1 MIGSAMM
8 AWGES
13 EGGLTSGAWL
23 GRSTLVERL
32 ERAADDGGV
41 AVIAAEAGTGK
52 TALLRQWLAGRTD
65 NGVHMARGG
74 GDARLDAELAA
85 LAGGHMVVVDAADRL
100 SDEDLALLGAVQR
113 DHGGTLVVA
122 GRRDP
127 MLPGARLELAGADLA
142 WSEDEVLD
150 VLRRWGRPMSDDEAR
165 EIAWISEGWCVAV
178 RLAAA
183 AGPAVLRAEAAT
195 LHHQLMRD
203 AAAAISPELL
213 AAAVELSA
221 VDQFDAGTVDA
232 ILDPPDGGEALI
244 AALLRNRLFLRPT
257 GAPGV
262 WRFHRLFLQAARREL
277 ESAPGAA
284 RLPQRA
290 SDGAA
295 RRAAP
300 LPALRS
306 SLTDDMLDN
315 DLLAAHAVELLLEGA
330 LEPPSRGALM
340 RASAGSPLGR
350 AAIGLAALAAGDLE
364 AADLLHGYTD
374 SRELAV
380 VGELLRARHAGE
392 LDAAVAAAEQLA
404 AVATDGGQRA
414 LAWLELG
421 TLEFDMGLYQQA
433 EEHLELAASLADH
446 AGRWGLAARTWAA
459 LALLAA
465 TAGRLRVA
473 EQRLDMVDRTAVVPT
488 EAAVRAAIAQAAIA
502 FLRDDLGRAARHAD
516 VARRAVAASWDPVL
530 ALYVLLAETAAL
542 EAQGRDALAGAR
554 LAEGEAIRAR
564 CPTGTYQAATLDIYR
579 VRLLDRAGRH
589 DEAEEVLE
597 GVAQRGHPVVALAI
611 ARRCILGDDP
621 AGALAGLRPSMHVAG
636 RAAGRPSAP
645 HLLLY
650 ATAVARLGDADAAHE
665 ALEQA
670 LDLAEAE
677 GLRRAFVDEGVPVRA
692 LLDEHLKRTTAHA
705 AFINDLLDH
714 VASRRP
720 APEAE
725 LRAQLTER
733 ELVVLGYLPTEMTA
747 GDIADALTVSEA
759 TVRTHL
765 HHIYSKL
772 DADGRRDA
780 VRRARDLRL
789 LSPQ

>member
-1 MIGSAMM
+1 M

-13 EGGLTSGAWL
+13 DGPASTTWL
-23 GRSTLVERL
+23 DRRALVERL
-32 ERAADDGGV
+32 AHATCDGGV

-52 TALLRQWLAGRTD
+52 TALLRQWLAGRVG
-65 NGVHMARGG
+65 NGVHVTRAGT
-74 GDARLDAELAA
+74 DAGLDAELTA
-85 LAGGHMVVVDAADRL
+85 LASGHTVVVDAADRL
-100 SDEDLALLGAVQR
+100 TDEDLAVLRAVR
-113 DHGGTLVVA
+113 LDHGGTLVVA

-127 MLPGARLELAGADLA
+127 MLPGAGLELTGEDLA
-142 WSEDEVLD
+142 WSEAEVLD
-150 VLRRWGRPMSDDEAR
+150 VLRRWGRPMSDDEAT

-183 AGPAVLRAEAAT
+183 AGPSVLRPEAAT
-195 LHHQLMRD
+195 LHHQLMRE
-203 AAAAISPELL
+203 AAATIRPELL
-213 AAAVELSA
+213 AAAVELSV
-221 VDQFDAGTVDA
+221 VDEFDADTVDA
-232 ILDPPDGGEALI
+232 ILDPPDGGAELI
-244 AALLRNRLFLRPT
+244 ATLRRNRLFVRPA
-257 GAPGV
+257 GAPGA

-277 ESAPGAA
+277 QSGPGAA
-284 RLPQRA
+284 HTPQRA
-290 SDGAA
+290 ARDGAA
-295 RRAAP
+295 PRLAR
-300 LPALRS
+300 LPASRS

-315 DLLAAHAVELLLEGA
+315 DMLAAHALELLLEGA

-340 RASAGSPLGR
+340 RASGGAPLGR

-364 AADLLHGYTD
+364 AAELLHGLGD
-374 SRELAV
+374 APGFAV

-392 LDAAVAAAEQLA
+392 LAAAAAVAEQLA
-404 AVATDGGQRA
+404 ADADDDGGRA
-414 LAWLELG
+414 FAWLELG
-421 TLEFDMGLYQQA
+421 TLEFDLGHYRQA
-433 EEHLELAASLADH
+433 EERLELAASLADH
-446 AGRWGLAARTWAA
+446 AERWGLAARAWAA

-488 EAAVRAAIAQAAIA
+488 EAAVRAAIAQATVA
-502 FLRDDLGRAARHAD
+502 FLRDELGRASRHAD
-516 VARRAVAASWDPVL
+516 VARRALATSWDPVL
-530 ALYVLLAETAAL
+530 ALYVLLAEAAVL

-554 LAEGEAIRAR
+554 LAEGEAVRAR
-564 CPTGTYQAATLDIYR
+564 CPAGIRQAEMIDVYR
-579 VRLLDRAGRH
+579 ARVLDRAGRH
-589 DEAEEVLE
+589 DEAARVLD
-597 GVAQRGHPVVALAI
+597 GVTRGEHPVVALAV
-611 ARRCILGDDP
+611 ARRSILADDA
-621 AGALAGLRPSMHVAG
+621 AGALAVLRPSMHAAG
-636 RAAGRPSAP
+636 RAVGRTSAA

-650 ATAVARLGDADAAHE
+650 AMAVERVGDADVAHE

-677 GLRRAFVDEGVPVRA
+677 GLRRAFVDEGVPGRA
-692 LLDEHLKRTTAHA
+692 LLEEHLGRVTAHA
-705 AFINDLLDH
+705 AFISDLLDH
-714 VASRRP
+714 IASRRP

-725 LRAQLTER
+725 LRSQLTER

-765 HHIYSKL
+765 HHIYAKL